1 MKRLT
6 KSSATPTTLF
16 NQITLRGRRP
26 VWCVALAV
34 VAFASLRFFIGGSA
48 SDTSTHGVAASSK
61 SAPHTVAQAR
71 DAYGQLPLSFEANR
85 GQAGE
90 AVNFLARGAGYT
102 LALSP
107 KEAVFALVHRA
118 DKRSLSGESST
129 SRRDDSGAAIR
140 GERGADASNAPRSE
154 PPTVLRMSLVGASE
168 GARVEGL
175 NELEGKVNYLI
186 GNDPAQ
192 WRTNIPTFGRVRYAE
207 VYPGIDVV
215 YYGNQKQ
222 LEYDFVVAPGR
233 DALAIKLRFEGADK
247 VEVNAAGDLLLTL
260 GESTMRQPKP
270 MLYQEVAGG
279 RRAVDGGYV
288 VGPDG
293 RVGFTVGEYDAQ
305 QTLVID
311 PVLSYSTYLG
321 GSDVDEG
328 NDIAVDSA
336 GNAYICGI
344 TNSTNFPTANA
355 IQGTFNPPIDPTLV
369 SRDGFVTKLNAAGT
383 ALVYSTYLGGDRD
396 DRCNKIAVDA
406 SGNAYVAGET
416 GSSNFPTANAFQGTY
431 GGGLSDGY
439 IAKLNA
445 AGTAFVYS
453 TYLGGDVFDAAHALT
468 IDSAGSVY
476 VTGRTTS
483 ANFPTVNPIQG
494 TYSGGPG
501 ADAFVTKFNAAGSA
515 IVYSTYLGGN
525 AGNGGG
531 FTAGFS
537 IAVDSAGSA
546 YVTGQ
551 TRATNFPT
559 ANAIQATFG
568 GGSPDGDA
576 FVTKLNAAGT
586 ALVYSTYL
594 GGSDN
599 DIGFEIALDSSNNAY
614 VTGVVRSGN
623 FPVANALQSAL
634 SGTSDAFVTKLNAAG
649 SAFVYSTYL
658 GGTSDDS
665 GNGIAVGSSGNA
677 YVTGGTS
684 STNFPLLNPTQGAS
698 GGGVDAFVTRLNT
711 AGSALVFSTYLGG
724 SGTDAALD
732 IALDSVGSMYITGR
746 TSSTNLPT
754 ASPVQSTNGGGAT
767 DVFVSKLSETP
778 PTPTIGLSQS
788 SYSVGE
794 AGVFVSINV
803 VRAGDISQPAT
814 VSYTTSDTS
823 GLNECSTVT
832 GIASSRCDYSFTV
845 GRLSFAAGEQ
855 SKTVTVS
862 IVDDSYAEGAESFT
876 FALSNPTGAGLSA
889 TATATVTITDNEAA
903 NGANPID
910 GVDFFIRQH
919 YLDFLSREPEPGGF
933 AGWKNV
939 LNNCGTSVPQPC
951 DRIEVSSGFFRSEE
965 FQVRGYFIYRFYTVL
980 GRIPLFTEFMTDF
993 AKVSGFLTA
1002 QQLEANKAA
1011 FVTEFMARSEFQT
1024 KYGSLT
1030 DPTAYVD
1037 ALLQT
1042 VGLPNHPSR
1051 SAWITGLTNA
1061 TMTRGQVLRALIE
1074 SQELYLKYYS
1084 EAFVVMQYFGYLR
1097 RNPDSMYLQWIQT
1110 LNQTGD
1116 YRTMINGFL
1125 NSTEYRKRFGP

>member
-6 KSSATPTTLF
+6 NTSATPTTLF
-16 NQITLRGRRP
+16 NQITLRARRP
-26 VWCVALAV
+26 VLCVALAV
-34 VAFASLRFFIGGSA
+34 VAFAPLCFFTGGSA
-48 SDTSTHGVAASSK
+48 SDTSTRAVAAASK

-71 DAYGQLPLSFEANR
+71 AAYGQLPLSFEANR

-107 KEAVFALVHRA
+107 KEAVFALVHRSDERA
-118 DKRSLSGESST
+118 RSGESST

-140 GERGADASNAPRSE
+140 GERGAGTSNAPRSE
-154 PPTVLRMSLVGASE
+154 PPAVLRMRLVGVIG

-233 DALAIKLRFEGADK
+233 DTRAVKLRFEGADK
-247 VEVNAAGDLLLTL
+247 VEVDAAGDLLLTL
-260 GESTMRQPKP
+260 GESVIRQPKP
-270 MLYQEVAGG
+270 VVYQEVDGK
-279 RRAVDGGYV
+279 RLAVEGGYTIER
-288 VGPDG
+288 DG
-293 RVGFTVGEYDAQ
+293 QVGFAVGEYDAGRP
-305 QTLVID
+305 LVID
-311 PVLSYSTYLG
+311 PVLIYSTYLG
-321 GSDVDEG
+321 GSGDEEG
-328 NDIAVDSA
+328 LDIAVDST
-336 GNAYICGI
+336 GNAYITGF
-344 TNSTNFPTANA
+344 TNSTNFPVANA
-355 IQGTFNPPIDPTLV
+355 FQATFGGANFV
-369 SRDGFVTKLNAAGT
+369 GGRDGFVTKLNAAGT
-383 ALVYSTYLGGDRD
+383 ALVYSTYLGGSGD
-396 DRCNKIAVDA
+396 DRASKIAVDS
-406 SGNAYVAGET
+406 SGNAYIAGET
-416 GSSNFPTANAFQGTY
+416 ISSNFPTANALQGTY
-431 GGGLSDGY
+431 GGGLSD
-439 IAKLNA
+439 AFLTKLNA
-445 AGTAFVYS
+445 AGSALVYS
-453 TYLGGDVFDAAHALT
+453 TYLGGTIFDAAHALT
-468 IDSAGSVY
+468 IDSNGNAY

-483 ANFPTVNPIQG
+483 ADFPTVNPIQS

-501 ADAFVTKFNAAGSA
+501 ADAFVTKVNAAGSA

-537 IAVDSAGSA
+537 IAVDSAGNA

-568 GGSPDGDA
+568 GGTPDGDA

-614 VTGVVRSGN
+614 VTGVARSSN
-623 FPVANALQSAL
+623 FPTANALQSAL

-658 GGTSDDS
+658 GGTADDS
-665 GNGIAVGSSGNA
+665 GNGLAVDSSGNA

-684 STNFPLLNPTQGAS
+684 STNFPLLNPTQGTN

-711 AGSALVFSTYLGG
+711 AGSALVFSTYFGG

-732 IALDSVGSMYITGR
+732 IALDSAGSMYLTGR
-746 TSSTNLPT
+746 TSSTNLPVLG
-754 ASPVQSTNGGGAT
+754 PVQSANGGGAT
-767 DVFVSKLSETP
+767 DVFISKLSETP
-778 PTPTIGLSQS
+778 PSPTIALSQS
-788 SYSVGE
+788 SYNVGE
-794 AGVFVSINV
+794 AGVFVAINV
-803 VRAGDISQPAT
+803 VRSGDISQPAT

-823 GLNECSTVT
+823 GLNQCSTVT
-832 GIASSRCDYSFTV
+832 GIASSRCDYTLSV
-845 GRLSFAAGEQ
+845 GTLSFAAGEQ
-855 SKTVTVS
+855 SKTVMVS
-862 IVDDSYAEGAESFT
+862 IVDDSYADGAESFT
-876 FALSNPTGAGLSA
+876 FTLSAPTGGSLGAIA
-889 TATATVTITDNEAA
+889 AATVTITDNEAA
-903 NGANPID
+903 NGPNPID
-910 GVDFFIRQH
+910 TIDFFIRQH
-919 YLDFLSREPEPGGF
+919 YLDFLGREPEPGGF
-933 AGWKNV
+933 QGWRNI
-939 LNNCGTSVPQPC
+939 LSSCSPGNPAC

-965 FQVRGYFIYRFYTVL
+965 FQVRGYFIYRFYTVF

-993 AKVSGFLTA
+993 AKVSGFITA

-1011 FVTEFMARSEFQT
+1011 FVTEFMARQEFQT
-1024 KYGSLT
+1024 RYGSLT

-1042 VGLPNHPSR
+1042 VGLLGHPSR
-1051 SAWITGLTNA
+1051 GAWITGLTNA

-1074 SQELYLKYYS
+1074 SQELYLKFYN

-1125 NSTEYRKRFGP
+1125 NSMEYRLRFGP

>member
-6 KSSATPTTLF
+6 NSSATPTTLF

-26 VWCVALAV
+26 VLCFALAI
-34 VAFASLRFFIGGSA
+34 VAFASLCLFIGGSA
-48 SDTSTHGVAASSK
+48 SDTSTNAVAASSK
-61 SAPHTVAQAR
+61 SASPTVAQAR
-71 DAYGQLPLSFEANR
+71 DAYGQLPLSFEANH

-90 AVNFLARGAGYT
+90 TVNFLARGAGYT

-107 KEAVFALVHRA
+107 KEAVFALVHHS
-118 DKRSLSGESST
+118 DERSRSGESST

-140 GERGADASNAPRSE
+140 GERGADTSNAPRSE
-154 PPTVLRMSLVGASE
+154 PPTVLRMRLVGVS
-168 GARVEGL
+168 GGRRVEGL

-233 DALAIKLRFEGADK
+233 DARAVKLRFEGTSK
-247 VEVNAAGDLLLTL
+247 VEVDAAGDLLLTL
-260 GESTMRQPKP
+260 GESVIRQPKP
-270 MLYQEVAGG
+270 VVYQEVDGE
-279 RRAVDGGYV
+279 RLTVNGGYTIER
-288 VGPDG
+288 DG
-293 RVGFTVGEYDAQ
+293 QVGFAVGEYDAGRP
-305 QTLVID
+305 LVID
-311 PVLSYSTYLG
+311 PVLIYSTYLG
-321 GSDVDEG
+321 GSGDDEG

-383 ALVYSTYLGGDRD
+383 ALVYSTYLGGNRD

-416 GSSNFPTANAFQGTY
+416 GSLNFPTANAFQSTH

-468 IDSAGSVY
+468 IDSNGNVY
-476 VTGRTTS
+476 ITGRTTS
-483 ANFPTVNPIQG
+483 ANFPTVNPIQSA
-494 TYSGGPG
+494 YSGGPG
-501 ADAFVTKFNAAGSA
+501 ADAFVTKINAAGSA
-515 IVYSTYLGGN
+515 LVYSTYLGGN

-537 IAVDSAGSA
+537 IAVDSTGSA

-614 VTGVVRSGN
+614 VTGVARSGN
-623 FPVANALQSAL
+623 FPTANALQSAL
-634 SGTSDAFVTKLNAAG
+634 SGTSDAFVTKLNSAG
-649 SAFVYSTYL
+649 TAFVYSTYL
-658 GGTSDDS
+658 GGAADDS
-665 GNGIAVGSSGNA
+665 GNGITVDSSGNA

-684 STNFPLLNPTQGAS
+684 STNFPLLNPTQGTS
-698 GGGVDAFVTRLNT
+698 GGGIDAFVTRLNT

-732 IALDSVGSMYITGR
+732 IALDSVGSMYLTGR
-746 TSSTNLPT
+746 TSSTNLPVLN
-754 ASPVQSTNGGGAT
+754 PVQSTNGGGAT
-767 DVFVSKLSETP
+767 DVFISKLSETP
-778 PTPTIGLSQS
+778 PSPTIGLSQS
-788 SYSVGE
+788 SYNVGE
-794 AGVFVSINV
+794 AGVFVAINV
-803 VRAGDISQPAT
+803 VRSGDVSQPAT

-823 GLNECSTVT
+823 GLNQCSTVT
-832 GIASSRCDYSFTV
+832 GIASSRCDYTLSV
-845 GRLSFAAGEQ
+845 GKLSFAAGEQ
-855 SKTVTVS
+855 SKTVMVS
-862 IVDDSYAEGAESFT
+862 IVDDSYADGAESFT
-876 FALSNPTGAGLSA
+876 FTLSAPTGGSLGA

-903 NGANPID
+903 NGPNPID
-910 GVDFFIRQH
+910 TIDFFIRQH
-919 YLDFLSREPEPGGF
+919 YLDFLGREPEPGGF
-933 AGWKNV
+933 QGWRNI
-939 LNNCGTSVPQPC
+939 LSSCSPGNAAC

-965 FQVRGYFIYRFYTVL
+965 FQVRGYFIYRFYTVF

-993 AKVSGFLTA
+993 AKVSGFITA
-1002 QQLEANKAA
+1002 QQLEASKAA
-1011 FVTEFMARSEFQT
+1011 FVTEFMARQEFQT
-1024 KYGSLT
+1024 RYGSLT

-1042 VGLPNHPSR
+1042 VGLLSHPSR
-1051 SAWITGLTNA
+1051 GAWITGLTNG

-1074 SQELYLKYYS
+1074 SQELYLKFYN

-1125 NSTEYRKRFGP
+1125 NSMEYRLRFGP